1 MELTFSNGVAEFVAN
16 SHFCLHTEGGQGL
29 LLYQRTSGGEWDI
42 LKRLTGD
49 VTDIDIPVTVSKDY
63 KITCTKT
70 PSMAVVIFSKN
81 DNEG

>member
-1 MELTFSNGVAEFVAN
+1 MELTFNNGVAEFSAN
-16 SHFCLHTEGGQGL
+16 SHFCLHTEGGQNL
-29 LLYQRTSGGEWDI
+29 LLYQRTSGEEWDI

-49 VTDIDIPVTVSKDY
+49 VTDIDIAVTVSKDY

-81 DNEG
+81 DKEG